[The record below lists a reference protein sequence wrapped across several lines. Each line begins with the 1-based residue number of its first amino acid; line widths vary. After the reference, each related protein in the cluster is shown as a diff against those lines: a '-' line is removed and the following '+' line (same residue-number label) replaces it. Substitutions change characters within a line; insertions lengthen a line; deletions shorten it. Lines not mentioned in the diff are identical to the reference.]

1 MIPLALAALLMAATA
16 VPTRAQTGPDPA
28 FAATTLSLSASGEV
42 KAAPDMA
49 TITLGVDTSAGSAA
63 QAMSANAERMARV
76 IATLKGAGVAE
87 RDLRTSAL
95 SLSPQTVYEEGHA
108 PRLTGYQASNQLTV
122 TIRDL
127 GRIGAVADAVV
138 AAGATN
144 VGAITFGLADPL
156 ATENAA
162 RAAAVKALQD
172 KASFYAQAT
181 GYRVARL
188 VNLSEGAPDE
198 SGPRPMGPLMA
209 MRAKAAPTPV
219 EAGELDVEVDVSGIF
234 ELGR

>member
-1 MIPLALAALLMAATA
+1 MIPLALAALLTTATA
-16 VPTRAQTGPDPA
+16 APTLAQMGPDPA

-49 TITLGVDTSAGSAA
+49 SITLGVDTSAGSAA

-76 IATLKGAGVAE
+76 IAALKGAGVAE
-87 RDLRTSAL
+87 NDLRTSAL
-95 SLSPQTVYEEGHA
+95 SLSPQTVYEEGHP

-122 TIRDL
+122 TVRDL
-127 GRIGAVADAVV
+127 ARLGPVADAVV

-144 VGAITFGLADPL
+144 VGSISFGLVDPL
-156 ATENAA
+156 AAETSA
-162 RAAAVKALQD
+162 RLAAVKALQD
-172 KASFYAQAT
+172 KAALYARAA
-181 GYRVARL
+181 GYRVVRL

-219 EAGELDVEVDVSGIF
+219 EAGDLDIQVDVTGLF